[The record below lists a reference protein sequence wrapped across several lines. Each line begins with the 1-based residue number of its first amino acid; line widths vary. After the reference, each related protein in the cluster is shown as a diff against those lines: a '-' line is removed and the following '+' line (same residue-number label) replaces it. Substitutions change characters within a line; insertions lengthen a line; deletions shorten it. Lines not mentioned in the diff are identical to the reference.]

1 MWLDVDYQM
10 EIIKTYPLV
19 SLINGWI
26 IDNIFKLKKF
36 LRIGLIL
43 LEESKD
49 SNLSSE
55 DSEIQKEQLPIF
67 NVRNEPVMIEA
78 INVITLL
85 GKSNKAILRAKG
97 NSIPNAVAIANII
110 TEKMLKGNSK
120 IQNIILDTDMPAG
133 IGKMLSTIE
142 IVLLKN

>member
-1 MWLDVDYQM
+1 M
-10 EIIKTYPLV
+10 
-19 SLINGWI
+19 INGWI

-36 LRIGLIL
+36 PRIGLIL
-43 LEESKD
+43 LDESKH
-49 SNLSSE
+49 SNLSSTV
-55 DSEIQKEQLPIF
+55 SEVQKEQLPIF

-120 IQNIILDTDMPAG
+120 VQNIILDTDMPAG

-142 IVLLKN
+142 IILLKN

>member
-1 MWLDVDYQM
+1 
-10 EIIKTYPLV
+10 
-19 SLINGWI
+19 
-26 IDNIFKLKKF
+26 
-36 LRIGLIL
+36 LIL
-43 LEESKD
+43 LEETKH
-49 SNLSSE
+49 SNLSS
-55 DSEIQKEQLPIF
+55 DISDVQKEQLPIF

-78 INVITLL
+78 INVIALL

-120 IQNIILDTDMPAG
+120 VQDIILDTDMPAG

-142 IVLLKN
+142 IILQKN

>member
-1 MWLDVDYQM
+1 MD
-10 EIIKTYPLV
+10 
-19 SLINGWI
+19 
-26 IDNIFKLKKF
+26 
-36 LRIGLIL
+36 
-43 LEESKD
+43 D
-49 SNLSSE
+49 SEQINLSSTI
-55 DSEIQKEQLPIF
+55 SEVKKEQLPIF
-67 NVRNEPVMIEA
+67 IVRNEPVMIEA

-85 GKSNKAILRAKG
+85 GKTNKAILRAKG

-120 IQNIILDTDMPAG
+120 IQNIVLDTDMPAG

>member
-1 MWLDVDYQM
+1 M
-10 EIIKTYPLV
+10 
-19 SLINGWI
+19 
-26 IDNIFKLKKF
+26 
-36 LRIGLIL
+36 
-43 LEESKD
+43 EESKD
-49 SNLSSE
+49 SNLSSD
-55 DSEIQKEQLPIF
+55 DSKVQKEQLPIF

-120 IQNIILDTDMPAG
+120 IQNIVLDTDMPAG

>member
-1 MWLDVDYQM
+1 
-10 EIIKTYPLV
+10 
-19 SLINGWI
+19 LINGWI

-49 SNLSSE
+49 SNLSS
-55 DSEIQKEQLPIF
+55 DVSKVQKEQLPIF
-67 NVRNEPVMIEA
+67 NVRNEPVMLEA

-120 IQNIILDTDMPAG
+120 IQNIVLDTDMPAG

>member
-1 MWLDVDYQM
+1 L
-10 EIIKTYPLV
+10 
-19 SLINGWI
+19 N
-26 IDNIFKLKKF
+26 
-36 LRIGLIL
+36 L
-43 LEESKD
+43 LEESKH
-49 SNLSSE
+49 SNFSSAVS
-55 DSEIQKEQLPIF
+55 DVQKEQLPIF
-67 NVRNEPVMIEA
+67 NVRNEPVMMEA

-142 IVLLKN
+142 IIIQKN

>member
-1 MWLDVDYQM
+1 
-10 EIIKTYPLV
+10 
-19 SLINGWI
+19 
-26 IDNIFKLKKF
+26 
-36 LRIGLIL
+36 LIL

-49 SNLSSE
+49 SNLSS
-55 DSEIQKEQLPIF
+55 DVSKVQKEQLPIF

-120 IQNIILDTDMPAG
+120 IQNIVLDTDMPAG

>member
-1 MWLDVDYQM
+1 
-10 EIIKTYPLV
+10 
-19 SLINGWI
+19 
-26 IDNIFKLKKF
+26 
-36 LRIGLIL
+36 LIL

-55 DSEIQKEQLPIF
+55 DPEIQKEQLPIF
-67 NVRNEPVMIEA
+67 NVRNEPVMLEA

-120 IQNIILDTDMPAG
+120 IQNIVLDTDMPAG

>member
-1 MWLDVDYQM
+1 M

-26 IDNIFKLKKF
+26 IDNIFKLKNF
-36 LRIGLIL
+36 LHIGLIL
-43 LEESKD
+43 LEESKQD
-49 SNLSSE
+49 NLSSTVS
-55 DSEIQKEQLPIF
+55 DVQKEQLPIF
-67 NVRNEPVMIEA
+67 NVRNEPVMMEA

-97 NSIPNAVAIANII
+97 DSIPNAVAIANII
-110 TEKMLKGNSK
+110 TEKILKGNSK
-120 IQNIILDTDMPAG
+120 VQNIILDTDMPAG

>member
-1 MWLDVDYQM
+1 
-10 EIIKTYPLV
+10 
-19 SLINGWI
+19 
-26 IDNIFKLKKF
+26 
-36 LRIGLIL
+36 LIL

-49 SNLSSE
+49 SNLSS
-55 DSEIQKEQLPIF
+55 DVSDVQKEQLPIF
-67 NVRNEPVMIEA
+67 IVRNEPVMLEA

-120 IQNIILDTDMPAG
+120 IQNI
-133 IGKMLSTIE
+133 
-142 IVLLKN
+142 VLVSA

>member
-1 MWLDVDYQM
+1 M
-10 EIIKTYPLV
+10 
-19 SLINGWI
+19 
-26 IDNIFKLKKF
+26 
-36 LRIGLIL
+36 
-43 LEESKD
+43 EESKD
-49 SNLSSE
+49 SNLLSE

-67 NVRNEPVMIEA
+67 NVRNEPVMLEA

-120 IQNIILDTDMPAG
+120 IQNIVLDTDMPAG